1 MEARIINDRQQWND
15 FVMSSVCCNVT
26 QTYEW
31 AEFGSYLGAEETL
44 RIGVLDDAGQLCAAI
59 LLIVSR
65 APVLKQT
72 YFYAPR
78 GPVIEDPAS
87 PAMTVLLN
95 YIKVEAR
102 KRHAFMLKIEPAVEA
117 DNFKWLTALK
127 RRGFRINPSHVHV
140 RNEWVLDIRPDEKT
154 LLAGMKEKWR
164 YNIRLAGRKGITI
177 RRGHGQAD
185 IDAFYRLYETT
196 SERDKFF
203 INDKALY
210 SDILR
215 VLEEQDRAAL
225 FLAEY
230 EGQPVS
236 GIILL
241 LAGPWAY
248 YMYGAS
254 SNEHREKMPNHLLQW
269 TGIQWAKEH
278 GCQYYNFRG
287 IPEILEEGQEMWGV
301 YLFKR
306 GFGGYPMLS
315 LATHDL
321 VYQPFVYQAYR
332 AMLGVKH
339 KLDARREMRQAS
351 HATHPTQQKQ
361 EQEPASA
368 PSKTEQARTSTQKKG
383 V

>member
-1 MEARIINDRQQWND
+1 MEARIIKDRQQWND

-65 APVLKQT
+65 APALKQT

-78 GPVIEDPAS
+78 GPIIDDPAS

-95 YIKVEAR
+95 YVKVEAR
-102 KRHAFMLKIEPAVEA
+102 KRHAFMLKIEPSVEA
-117 DNFKWLTALK
+117 NNFNWLTALK
-127 RRGFRINPSHVHV
+127 RRGFIINPHHVHI

-177 RRGHGQAD
+177 RRGNGQAD

-203 INDKALY
+203 INDKSLY
-210 SDILR
+210 ADILS
-215 VLEEQDRAAL
+215 VLGEHDRAAL

-278 GCQYYNFRG
+278 GCSYYNFRG

-306 GFGGYPMLS
+306 GFGGQPMLF
-315 LATHDL
+315 LPTHDL
-321 VYQPFVYQAYR
+321 VYRPLTYQLYR
-332 AMLGVKH
+332 VMLGVKH
-339 KLDARREMRQAS
+339 KLDARRELRQAS
-351 HATHPTQQKQ
+351 HATHPTQTKQQQKS
-361 EQEPASA
+361 EPAPA
-368 PSKTEQARTSTQKKG
+368 GEKLEPSKK
-383 V
+383 

>member
-1 MEARIINDRQQWND
+1 MEAQIITDRQQWND
-15 FVMSSVCCNVT
+15 FVMSSACCNVT

-44 RIGVLDDAGQLCAAI
+44 RVGVLDEAGQLCAVA

-65 APVLKQT
+65 APGLRQI

-78 GPVIEDPAS
+78 GPVIDDPAS

-95 YIKVEAR
+95 FIKVEAR
-102 KRHAFMLKIEPAVEA
+102 KRHAFMLKIEPSVL
-117 DNFKWLTALK
+117 DDDFKWLTALK
-127 RRGFRINPSHVHV
+127 RRGFRVNPHHVHI

-154 LLAGMKEKWR
+154 LLAGMKDKWR
-164 YNIRLAGRKGITI
+164 YNIRLAGRKGVTI
-177 RRGHGQAD
+177 RRGSSQAD

-203 INDKALY
+203 INDKSLY
-210 SDILR
+210 ADILHI
-215 VLEEQDRAAL
+215 LGETDRAAL

-230 EGQPVS
+230 EGQPIS
-236 GIILL
+236 GIIML

-287 IPEILEEGQEMWGV
+287 IPTILEEGQEMWGV

-306 GFGGYPMLS
+306 GFGGHPMMS

-321 VYQPFVYQAYR
+321 VYRPGTYFLYR
-332 AMLGVKH
+332 TMLDLKH
-339 KLDARREMRQAS
+339 KFDARRELRQARQAS
-351 HATHPTQQKQ
+351 HPARVDSNKKPEAAQSEKKL
-361 EQEPASA
+361 EQ
-368 PSKTEQARTSTQKKG
+368 SKK
-383 V
+383 